1 MSNLL
6 TLVAYM
12 AIITWALL
20 VVASL
25 IRTRGW
31 TLPGLLLAFG
41 NRENLPEPSPLA
53 GRAERAARNTLDNFV
68 LFAALALAAHAA
80 GATGQ
85 RVETGAEIFFWARVI
100 YIPIYIVGLPYLRTG
115 VWFVS
120 IIGLGMIASVLI

>member
-12 AIITWALL
+12 AIITWATIL
-20 VVASL
+20 VASL
-25 IRTRGW
+25 IRSRGW
-31 TLPGLLLAFG
+31 TLPGMLLAFG
-41 NRENLPEPSPLA
+41 NRENMPEPSALA
-53 GRAERAARNTLDNFV
+53 GRAERTARNTLDNFV

-100 YIPIYIVGLPYLRTG
+100 YIPIYIIGLPYLRTA
-115 VWFVS
+115 VWAIS
-120 IIGLGMIASVLI
+120 IVGLGMIASVLI